1 MAMLRSVFGGCVS
14 DRSAETMRLKKLK
27 FGAPIS
33 TALKNGYLPIPLMEL
48 LVYIAHEGMN
58 TADLFRR
65 PGNPRDTR
73 RIVKRMSEGKPV
85 IFQNYNLY
93 TLTTVVKK
101 FLLRIPDGIFGKE
114 GEATLLSVLSLQHKM
129 EQYEA
134 VHAFLTSLSRGH
146 QQLVSLLFGIWFTM
160 INNSHVNFMT
170 TEALSRSVAGSMFHS
185 CATDPAMVEQASQV
199 MQILIENFGVASMFG
214 QENIEFFAETTRTS
228 IHIKE
233 KFRYHFQYPPEDILP
248 GREAL
253 KWFCLYLCYEA
264 RDKKFH
270 PIQDAISEEGF
281 YESSR
286 RQDHAEDMMEM
297 VDQSPD
303 LRHYLSPRGDG
314 ESATRQLAASTISAP
329 EVSLVPS
336 PGVISKRPKSLEEN
350 LNDIEEP
357 LQPRPSLSRFNS
369 VKRKQLERL
378 RQRSDWF
385 LGPNTNNQGSLPLSP
400 DQSSHSDSRASYN
413 TDKLHKKMSGNSVT
427 KASSE
432 GTALDFASSDA
443 DSVFSDRSESP
454 ASEPLPTP
462 SVTITRD
469 IIHSD
474 TITDVSMAEG
484 DITMEEMA
492 PRKDSDGEICGS
504 EYCFF
509 VVEHNYG
516 DKGS

>member
-1 MAMLRSVFGGCVS
+1 
-14 DRSAETMRLKKLK
+14 MRLKKLK

-48 LVYIAHEGMN
+48 LVYIAHEGMS

-65 PGNPRDTR
+65 PGNPRDTQ

-101 FLLRIPDGIFGKE
+101 FLLRLPGGIFGKE

-129 EQYEA
+129 EQFEA
-134 VHAFLTSLSRGH
+134 VHAFLTTLSRGH

-170 TEALSRSVAGSMFHS
+170 TEALARSVAGSMFHS
-185 CATDPAMVEQASQV
+185 CATDPAMVEHASQV

-233 KFRYHFQYPPEDILP
+233 KFRYHFQYPPEEILP
-248 GREAL
+248 
-253 KWFCLYLCYEA
+253 
-264 RDKKFH
+264 
-270 PIQDAISEEGF
+270 PITEEGF

-286 RQDHAEDMMEM
+286 RQDQQQEVMDIS
-297 VDQSPD
+297 DQSPD

-314 ESATRQLAASTISAP
+314 ESATKQLAASTISAP

-336 PGVISKRPKSLEEN
+336 PGLITKRPKSLEDN
-350 LNDIEEP
+350 LNDSDEQ

-385 LGPNTNNQGSLPLSP
+385 LGPNMNNQGAPALSP
-400 DQSSHSDSRASYN
+400 DQISHSSSKASYN
-413 TDKLHKKMSGNSVT
+413 TDKLHQKLSGNSVT

-432 GTALDFASSDA
+432 GTALDLVSSDV

-462 SVTITRD
+462 SVSISRD

-474 TITDVSMAEG
+474 TITDVSMAAG
-484 DITMEEMA
+484 DITMEEVMG
-492 PRKDSDGEICGS
+492 RKDSDGEMCGS

>member
-14 DRSAETMRLKKLK
+14 DRSSETMRLKKLK

-101 FLLRIPDGIFGKE
+101 FLLRIPGGIFGTE

-134 VHAFLTSLSRGH
+134 VHAFLISLSRGH
-146 QQLVSLLFGIWFTM
+146 QQLVALLFGIWFTM

-170 TEALSRSVAGSMFHS
+170 TEALARSVAGSMFHS
-185 CATDPAMVEQASQV
+185 CATDPAMVEHASQV

-233 KFRYHFQYPPEDILP
+233 KFRYHFQYPTEEILP
-248 GREAL
+248 
-253 KWFCLYLCYEA
+253 
-264 RDKKFH
+264 
-270 PIQDAISEEGF
+270 PITEESF
-281 YESSR
+281 YESASR
-286 RQDHAEDMMEM
+286 RLDQEREDMETS
-297 VDQSPD
+297 DQSPD

-336 PGVISKRPKSLEEN
+336 PGVISRRPKSLEDN
-350 LNDIEEP
+350 LNDTDDL

-385 LGPNTNNQGSLPLSP
+385 LGPNTNNQGTSALSP
-400 DQSSHSDSRASYN
+400 DQSSHSGSRASCN
-413 TDKLHKKMSGNSVT
+413 TDKFYPKMSGNSVT

-432 GTALDFASSDA
+432 GTALDFVSSDV

-462 SVTITRD
+462 SVIITRD

-474 TITDVSMAEG
+474 TITDVSMATG
-484 DITMEEMA
+484 DVTMEELT
-492 PRKDSDGEICGS
+492 PGKDNEGDLCGS

>member
-1 MAMLRSVFGGCVS
+1 
-14 DRSAETMRLKKLK
+14 MRLKKLK

-48 LVYIAHEGMN
+48 LVYIAHEGMS

-65 PGNPRDTR
+65 PGNPRDTQ

-101 FLLRIPDGIFGKE
+101 FLLRLPGGIFGKE

-129 EQYEA
+129 EQFEA
-134 VHAFLTSLSRGH
+134 VHAFLTTLSRGH

-170 TEALSRSVAGSMFHS
+170 TEALARSVAGSMFHS
-185 CATDPAMVEQASQV
+185 CATDPAMVEHASQV

-233 KFRYHFQYPPEDILP
+233 KFRYHFQYPPEEILP
-248 GREAL
+248 
-253 KWFCLYLCYEA
+253 
-264 RDKKFH
+264 
-270 PIQDAISEEGF
+270 PITEEGF

-286 RQDHAEDMMEM
+286 RQDQQQEVMDIS
-297 VDQSPD
+297 DQSPD

-314 ESATRQLAASTISAP
+314 ESATKQLAASTISAP

-336 PGVISKRPKSLEEN
+336 PGLITKRPKSLEDN
-350 LNDIEEP
+350 LNDSDEQ

-385 LGPNTNNQGSLPLSP
+385 LGPNMNNQGAPALSP
-400 DQSSHSDSRASYN
+400 DQISHSSSKASYN
-413 TDKLHKKMSGNSVT
+413 ADKLHQKLSGNSVT

-432 GTALDFASSDA
+432 GTALDLVSSDV

-462 SVTITRD
+462 SVSISRD

-474 TITDVSMAEG
+474 TITDVSMAAG
-484 DITMEEMA
+484 DITMEEVMG
-492 PRKDSDGEICGS
+492 RKDSDGEMCGS

>member
-14 DRSAETMRLKKLK
+14 DRSHETMRLKKLK

-65 PGNPRDTR
+65 PGNPRDTQ

-101 FLLRIPDGIFGKE
+101 FLLRLPGGIFGKD
-114 GEATLLSVLSLQHKM
+114 GEATLLSVLTLQHKM
-129 EQYEA
+129 EQFEA
-134 VHAFLTSLSRGH
+134 VHAFLASLSRGH

-170 TEALSRSVAGSMFHS
+170 TEALARSVAGSMFHS
-185 CATDPAMVEQASQV
+185 CATDPAMVEHASQV

-233 KFRYHFQYPPEDILP
+233 KFRYHFQYPPEEILP
-248 GREAL
+248 
-253 KWFCLYLCYEA
+253 
-264 RDKKFH
+264 
-270 PIQDAISEEGF
+270 PISEERF

-286 RQDHAEDMMEM
+286 REEQDMMEISE
-297 VDQSPD
+297 QSPD

-314 ESATRQLAASTISAP
+314 ESATKQLAASTISAP

-336 PGVISKRPKSLEEN
+336 PGLITKRPKSLEDN
-350 LNDIEEP
+350 LNDSQEP

-385 LGPNTNNQGSLPLSP
+385 LGPNTNNQGAPALSP
-400 DQSSHSDSRASYN
+400 DQNSHSSSRASYN
-413 TDKLHKKMSGNSVT
+413 ADKFHQKLSGNSVT

-432 GTALDFASSDA
+432 GTALDMVSSSDG

-462 SVTITRD
+462 SVTISRD

-474 TITDVSMAEG
+474 TITDVPAG
-484 DITMEEMA
+484 DITMEEVVSQ
-492 PRKDSDGEICGS
+492 KDSDGEMCGS